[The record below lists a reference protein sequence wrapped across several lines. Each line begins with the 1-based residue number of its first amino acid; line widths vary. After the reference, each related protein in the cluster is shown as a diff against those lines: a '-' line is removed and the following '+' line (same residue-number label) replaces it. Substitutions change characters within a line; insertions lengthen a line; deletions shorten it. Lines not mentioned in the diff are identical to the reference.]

1 MKGWIRAVPSRFR
14 LGIVGRLSISFV
26 GVALLILAANLV
38 VQQGILVERTTR
50 VTAPSPPAAAPVA
63 ATPVP
68 PPVSAAPVDP
78 SPQLLENALA
88 ALANFDE
95 ACRARIKNADVS
107 AAAAYKQAAAE
118 LNAALAPMG
127 DTPRSELHAYTARA
141 GALIRVAD
149 ARRAAELSRKAQVD
163 SLNVRVKKLLAGAW
177 TILGRVVAR
186 QSLVVLG
193 DDLDALRQHSEP
205 LEAPTPLS
213 AAQISAIIAAEQR
226 VQKTLADNA
235 SSFRS
240 AQGNEWYQ
248 SMAADMAQVITLRA
262 SSIQLAG
269 TLSDGLQAFAEQGSR
284 LRHTVF
290 KARAAATP
298 IAPQQPVAA
307 AVAVQP
313 TVRAPS
319 RSIVETKS
327 VTRMPA
333 QSGSQRAI
341 AWGSAAAALLMLLMC
356 VGIVISIVRPARRL
370 LRATEEIAAGRYA
383 VRVASG
389 GIAELD
395 AIATAFNTMAE
406 ELASAKALSQQYQ
419 QGLEEKIQ
427 QRTRRLRELSQR
439 DPLTALPN
447 RRHLFTL
454 LDAALE
460 RAQRSG
466 HWVGVLFL
474 DVDNFK
480 YINDGLGHAFGDS
493 VLKAMGQRLAE
504 ITQSYGF
511 AARLGGDEF
520 TVVLEC
526 ARTIEDVEAVGE
538 ALVAAFQSPM
548 LIEGRELIVSISVG
562 ACAYPVH
569 AQQSGALL
577 KAADMALFR
586 AKALGRSQLSIFTS
600 DLAQIAA
607 ARFAT
612 EQGLRRAIERGE
624 FELHFQPELNAETLE
639 IGLVEALIRWRT
651 SSGELIPPGKFL
663 SVAEDSGLALEIGD
677 WVLRAA
683 ISAASGWQ
691 RGPWAKA
698 RVAIN
703 VSSRQLTDDNFVDR
717 VQALLAE
724 FALPTR
730 CIEIEL
736 TESVLQ
742 TGPSTIASLR
752 RFRELGIAVALDDFG
767 TGYSS
772 LASLE
777 MLPLS
782 RVKLDRSLISGIDTN
797 PRSAAIAEAIIVM
810 CQKLGLEIT
819 AEGVERPEQFAYLV
833 RQRSMFI
840 QGFLLAHAV
849 PQDEL
854 IQEFRIVKER
864 AQELLLSSRESP
876 VTAVKHGEARQLA
889 PPGPGYAAAKA

>member
-1 MKGWIRAVPSRFR
+1 MKGWFWAARRRFR
-14 LGIVGRLSISFV
+14 LGIVGRLSISFI
-26 GVALLILAANLV
+26 GVALLILGANLV

-50 VTAPSPPAAAPVA
+50 VSAPPPPAAVAVA
-63 ATPVP
+63 ATPAP
-68 PPVSAAPVDP
+68 PPLAAPPDP

-88 ALANFDE
+88 ALANYDE
-95 ACRARIKNADVS
+95 ASRARIKSADLPVS
-107 AAAAYKQAAAE
+107 ATYKRAAAD
-118 LNAALAPMG
+118 LSDALVPMG

-141 GALIRVAD
+141 SALIRAAD
-149 ARRAAELSRKAQVD
+149 AQRAAELSRKALVD

-177 TILGRVVAR
+177 TIFGRVVSR

-193 DDLDALRQHSEP
+193 DDLDSLRQHSEP
-205 LEAPTPLS
+205 LEGPSPLS
-213 AAQISAIIAAEQR
+213 ATQISAIIAAEQR
-226 VQKTLADNA
+226 VQKTLVDNA
-235 SSFRS
+235 AGFRG

-248 SMAADMAQVITLRA
+248 SMAADLTQVIALRE
-262 SSIQLAG
+262 SSIRLAG
-269 TLSDGLQAFAEQGSR
+269 TLSEGLQAFADQGNQ
-284 LRHTVF
+284 LRHTLF
-290 KARAAATP
+290 KARTAASP
-298 IAPQQPVAA
+298 IARQQPAPA
-307 AVAVQP
+307 AVAAPP
-313 TVRAPS
+313 TVQAPG

-327 VTRMPA
+327 ITRMAA

-341 AWGSAAAALLMLLMC
+341 AWGSAAAALVMLLMC

-370 LRATEEIAAGRYA
+370 LRATAEIAAGRYA

-406 ELASAKALSQQYQ
+406 ELASAKALSLQYQ

-493 VLKAMGQRLAE
+493 VLKAMGLRLAE
-504 ITQSYGF
+504 ITREYGF

-526 ARTIEDVEAVGE
+526 ARTIEDVKAVGE

-624 FELHFQPELNAETLE
+624 FELHFQPELDAETLE

-651 SSGELIPPGKFL
+651 GSGELIPPGEFL
-663 SVAEDSGLALEIGD
+663 AVAEDSGLALEIGD

-683 ISAASGWQ
+683 ISAASGWH
-691 RGPWAKA
+691 RGPWGKA

-703 VSSRQLTDDNFVDR
+703 VSSRQLADGNFVDR

-724 FALPTR
+724 FALPPG

-742 TGPSTIASLR
+742 TGPATIASLR
-752 RFRELGIAVALDDFG
+752 RLRELGIAVALDDFG

-810 CQKLGLEIT
+810 CQKLGLQIT
-819 AEGVERPEQFAYLV
+819 AEGVERPQQFAYLV
-833 RQRSMFI
+833 RQRSMFV
-840 QGFLLAHAV
+840 QGFLLARAV
-849 PQDEL
+849 PQHEL
-854 IQEFRIVKER
+854 MQEFTFVKER
-864 AQELLLSSRESP
+864 ARELLISSRESP
-876 VTAVKHGEARQLA
+876 VTAVECDGPRQLA
-889 PPGPGYAAAKA
+889 SPGPGYAAAKA